1 MTTAKNAVLVRL
13 YLGNC
18 CLVGEEFTFGGGG
31 WDKNLVGGMS
41 QFSVAREGRLTPF
54 PPVRKTLIP

>member
-1 MTTAKNAVLVRL
+1 MTTAKNAVFVRL

-31 WDKNLVGGMS
+31 GGGGGIKIWWG
-41 QFSVAREGRLTPF
+41 E
-54 PPVRKTLIP
+54 